1 MEDKLCI
8 VQFPHPGNE
17 THPKSCVYV
26 KWNLSK
32 THKRKYLCCTGN
44 YMKNGIEVRDRL
56 MFWGEWEPDS
66 YIIRDY
72 GINNSPRYLQKPIW
86 PCEIPISTKCCGTDP
101 FVFNNEFLY
110 GICKQ
115 TKRLSKTKNH
125 SITQLARL
133 QIGSLIL
140 FGSTLNQN
148 TPNAC
153 FAVDTIFVV
162 SDYVEYDD
170 SSIDYVQGSVR
181 EQDYT
186 LIAQLNGVETE
197 KRRCYKGATPKN
209 PYYGMY
215 SFCPCVIY
223 NSEGVGHE
231 RLILDKN
238 IIRNINK
245 MLPKDVLN
253 PNLNSSPKYNPTII
267 NEEDDEKK
275 ESLTIQNV
283 RTVWNELRR
292 LTFEQGLL
300 EGTRFYL

>member
-1 MEDKLCI
+1 MEEKLCI

-17 THPKSCVYV
+17 PRPKEGVDV

-32 THKRKYLCCTGN
+32 KHKRKYLCCTGN

-66 YIIRDY
+66 HIIRDY
-72 GINNSPRYLQKPIW
+72 GINNIPRYLQKPIW
-86 PCEIPISTKCCGTDP
+86 PCEIPISKSVCGTDP
-101 FVFNNEFLY
+101 FVFNKEFLY

-115 TKRLSKTKNH
+115 TKRYSKTKKY

-148 TPNAC
+148 TPDAC
-153 FAVDTIFVV
+153 FAVDTVFVV
-162 SDYVEYDD
+162 NDYVEYDD
-170 SSIDYVQGSVR
+170 SLIDYVQSTIT
-181 EQDYT
+181 EPDYT
-186 LIAQLNGVETE
+186 LIAQLNGVKTE
-197 KRRCYKGATPKN
+197 KRRCYKGATPKQ

-223 NSEGVGHE
+223 KSEGVGHE
-231 RLILDKN
+231 RLILDN
-238 IIRNINK
+238 NNIRNINK
-245 MLPKDVLN
+245 MFSKDILN
-253 PNLNSSPKYNPTII
+253 PNLNTSPKYNPTIM
-267 NEEDDEKK
+267 KK
-275 ESLTIQNV
+275 RKENLTIQNIKS
-283 RTVWNELRR
+283 VWNELRR
-292 LTFEQGLL
+292 LTYEQGLL